1 MKHSTKRGSAEEQV
15 RSTGSVLL
23 QEIRRPGGFFL
34 ALVVGGTLSYTRRFE
49 SVANYIPFI
58 VPYLVSVLTR
68 SVVRLKG
75 RRREMLLDLPA
86 YRRDPA
92 FIMDCEGRIVASAG
106 ETEALFAREGID
118 HLDQLLQ
125 GPEECSAG
133 SALLGDN
140 RDKPDYPFYSPVTN
154 RWYSVQLRG
163 DRRESDWLVWLD
175 DVTER
180 VHLEERKDALRE
192 FTHRLQ
198 HELLERET
206 GHSDDTR
213 LAQLLLSEGYQAV
226 MLARLD
232 APGDGPVPG
241 GNASAHGTVYT
252 ADGASHGPVT
262 IAAGAEAPIMRS
274 RREGRAI
281 WDDARSW
288 ASRSEFER
296 TYPVLPDVAAILGSP
311 VLNFANYH
319 SGDVSIIAFNKA
331 GRLNSGD
338 IAILESAADTAVTAF
353 SLLDLAR
360 RADRRFIQS
369 IHGVCAAAEYSDE
382 LTGGHIWRVND
393 YSRHIAET
401 LGLDPLQC
409 EELGTVAALHDIGK
423 VAIPHLIKLERS
435 LTGDEREEMQMHTIY
450 GTQIVD
456 RMRITSGESDPR
468 LQMASEIALHH
479 HQHWNGTGYPGL
491 IADDGTMIAPRSRD
505 IATYRRLRPAR
516 EQEIPLPAL
525 IVSLADKYD
534 ALRSCRQYKPAFS
547 HEKVRDLLA
556 RDDRSGLVGAEV
568 FGSEVFQA
576 FMDTHREL
584 ERIFQEGQTEVLC
597 DSEMRP

>member
-1 MKHSTKRGSAEEQV
+1 MKHSANKASPEEHT
-15 RSTGSVLL
+15 RSTGAVLL
-23 QEIRRPGGFFL
+23 EEIRRPGGFIL
-34 ALVVGGTLSYTRRFE
+34 ALIVGGTLTYTRRFE
-49 SVANYIPFI
+49 SVAVYLPFV
-58 VPYLVSVLTR
+58 VPYLVSVVTR
-68 SVVRLKG
+68 SVARLKA
-75 RRREMLLDLPA
+75 RRQEMLLDLPA

-106 ETEALFAREGID
+106 ETEALFIREDIN
-118 HLDQLLQ
+118 HLDQFLQ
-125 GPEECSAG
+125 GPEDCSAG
-133 SALLGDN
+133 SVLLGGD
-140 RDKPDYPFYSPVTN
+140 REKPEYPFFSPVTN
-154 RWYSVQLRG
+154 RWYTVQLRG
-163 DRRESDWLVWLD
+163 DRRANDWLVWLD
-175 DVTER
+175 NVTER

-206 GHSDDTR
+206 GHSDDMR

-226 MLARLD
+226 MLARLE
-232 APGDGPVPG
+232 APGDEPVSG
-241 GNASAHGTVYT
+241 ENASARGIVYT
-252 ADGASHGPVT
+252 ADSASHGPVT

-274 RREGRAI
+274 RREGRAV

-288 ASRSEFER
+288 ASRTEFER
-296 TYPVLPDVAAILGSP
+296 TYPVLPEVAAILGSP

-331 GRLNSGD
+331 GRLNPGD
-338 IAILESAADTAVTAF
+338 IAVLESAADTAVTAF

-401 LGLDPLQC
+401 LGLDPRLC
-409 EELGTVAALHDIGK
+409 EEIGTVAALHDIGK

-435 LTGDEREEMQMHTIY
+435 LTEPEREEMQMHTIY

-456 RMRITSGESDPR
+456 RMRLTSGESDPR
-468 LQMASEIALHH
+468 LRIASEIALHH
-479 HQHWNGTGYPGL
+479 HQHWNGTGYPGV
-491 IADDGTMIAPRSRD
+491 IDDEGTMLAPHSRD
-505 IATYRRLRPAR
+505 IATYRRLRPAK
-516 EQEIPLPAL
+516 ETEIPLPAL

-547 HEKVRDLLA
+547 HARVRDLLA
-556 RDDRSGLVGAEV
+556 RDDRSGLPGEEV
-568 FGSEVFQA
+568 FGSEVFRA
-576 FMDTHREL
+576 FMDTHGEL
-584 ERIFQEGQTEVLC
+584 ERIYAEGQTEVLC
-597 DSEMRP
+597 DV